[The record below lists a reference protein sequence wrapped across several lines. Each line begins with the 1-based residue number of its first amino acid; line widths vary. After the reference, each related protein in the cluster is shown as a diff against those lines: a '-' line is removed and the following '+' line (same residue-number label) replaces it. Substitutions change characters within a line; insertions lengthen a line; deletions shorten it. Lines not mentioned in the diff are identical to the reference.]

1 MVIAVDRRSRDHLG
15 GAELAPVDGA
25 PHDPL
30 DRGGVHG
37 GRVLA
42 HRLVEARD
50 LRGAAVADDDP
61 PLVAEDLQVVRSHH
75 VVGRGDE
82 DARAVTPVVE
92 HGGDV
97 VVHGDVVREAE
108 GRLGVDAPGRPAE
121 PLPQVDLVGRLIDE
135 DAAPLASPRAPQGRA
150 VEVPLE
156 PEPVGDHPG
165 AAAQVAD
172 LAVRDDLLQPGEE
185 RVGALVEHGAHDHGR
200 GLLGHLEHPAHLFGV
215 DAERLLHQHV
225 QSARHRRHR
234 DLRVGVVGDRRDD
247 GVHGAAL
254 HHRDGVGEVGHVT
267 EALLRGRF
275 GLRAAA
281 AEGAEGHVR
290 HLPGP
295 DEPGVEGPL
304 ATSPDD
310 AQADRHRASLV
321 RSAAARTCVRKPST
335 WSHGTTSRFEGWS
348 GSSSSQIISNG
359 SGLR

>member
-50 LRGAAVADDDP
+50 LRGAAAADDDP
-61 PLVAEDLQVVRSHH
+61 P
-75 VVGRGDE
+75 
-82 DARAVTPVVE
+82 
-92 HGGDV
+92 
-97 VVHGDVVREAE
+97 
-108 GRLGVDAPGRPAE
+108 
-121 PLPQVDLVGRLIDE
+121 LIDE